1 MNHNVAREI
10 AMIERR
16 GHPNRHV
23 RKRLKM
29 TGRQYRKHL
38 RAGRLIRKVNA
49 TPTIA

>member
-1 MNHNVAREI
+1 MNHHVAREL

-23 RKRLKM
+23 RKRMKM

-38 RAGRLIRKVNA
+38 IYGRRMLALAKINAAG
-49 TPTIA
+49 